1 MSYNRNPCFS
11 QGFKFWMKSFCWSD
25 WPLPACEF
33 AGWSGLAQCAWRGCS
48 FWRGFWS
55 SVGRR
60 LPPPR
65 GLLWCACSAPWC
77 WRYPRRTGGTSE
89 NGRNCLHCSSS
100 FSSSFPE
107 TSETKFYKLPAA
119 RFNLKY
125 LIFLKNNSSYI
136 FKNHPKIQ
144 KNENCEK
151 FMTFMEIREIDG
163 NYWKF
168 GNCKMSQSNF
178 KRQKMKLPWT

>member
-55 SVGRR
+55 SVDRR
-60 LPPPR
+60 LLPPR

-89 NGRNCLHCSSS
+89 NGRNCLHYSSS

-107 TSETKFYKLPAA
+107 TSKTRFYKIPAA
-119 RFNLKY
+119 RFGQPNQIWSIKKQRLRSIVNNIQK
-125 LIFLKNNSSYI
+125 IPFLKWFHS
-136 FKNHPKIQ
+136 
-144 KNENCEK
+144 
-151 FMTFMEIREIDG
+151 
-163 NYWKF
+163 
-168 GNCKMSQSNF
+168 
-178 KRQKMKLPWT
+178 